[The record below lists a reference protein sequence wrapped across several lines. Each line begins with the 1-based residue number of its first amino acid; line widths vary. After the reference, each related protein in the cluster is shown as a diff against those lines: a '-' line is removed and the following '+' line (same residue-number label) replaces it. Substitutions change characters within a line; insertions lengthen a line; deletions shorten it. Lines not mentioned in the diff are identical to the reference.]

1 MDRRNWQWLS
11 GRAGAGIVMTL
22 ASMLAP
28 AGQAF
33 ADAGA
38 AQRPLLLELFTSQGC
53 SSCPPA
59 DAVLRELSTHDDL
72 LPLAFHVDYW
82 NNLGWVDPFSSAAF
96 TARQQDYASVRG
108 FEVYTLQLVV
118 EGKSD
123 VIGSSR
129 SDVSAT
135 IASVRREAKSAVS
148 SIQRSGRNVNMSIG
162 AAAGAGTNTAADVYL
177 LSFDSNESTSIR
189 GGENAGRKL
198 VYANVV
204 RSMRKVGEWRNQPLT
219 LAEQLQPGESG
230 DRLALLVQERGGTV
244 WAVASTPASSIN

>member
-1 MDRRNWQWLS
+1 MNRRNWRRLS
-11 GRAGAGIVMTL
+11 ARAGAFVIMTMT
-22 ASMLAP
+22 SMLVP
-28 AGQAF
+28 AGQTH
-33 ADAGA
+33 ADPGV

-96 TARQQDYASVRG
+96 TARQQGYASVRG
-108 FEVYTLQLVV
+108 FEVYTPQLVV

-123 VIGSSR
+123 VIGSNR

-135 IASVRREAKSAVS
+135 IASARREAKSAVS
-148 SIQRSGRNVNMSIG
+148 SIQRNGNKVNMSIG
-162 AAAGAGTNTAADVYL
+162 AAAGASVNTAADVYL

-189 GGENAGRKL
+189 GGENSGRRL
-198 VYANVV
+198 VYVNVV
-204 RSMRKVGEWRNQPLT
+204 RSMRKVGEWRNQPLS
-219 LAEQLQPGESG
+219 LAEQLQTQESG
-230 DRLALLVQERGGTV
+230 DRLALVAQDRAGTV
-244 WAVASTPASSIN
+244 WAVASTPAAGAN